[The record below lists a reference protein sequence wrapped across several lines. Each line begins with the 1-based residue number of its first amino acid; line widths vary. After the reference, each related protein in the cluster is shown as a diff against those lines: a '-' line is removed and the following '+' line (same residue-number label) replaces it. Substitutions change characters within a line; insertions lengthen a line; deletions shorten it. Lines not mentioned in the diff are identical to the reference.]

1 MPLGLDKKGF
11 INFTLIIVAN
21 FFFFSNFSSFFLLPL
36 YIKQLGGTEADIG
49 FIMGSFG
56 ITSLG
61 AIPFVTYLIDRYGR
75 KPFMLFGALLMLISS
90 LLFLALSDLSKL
102 IYLFRMLQGIGFAF
116 FFTSAAT
123 SAADIVPISR
133 RAQGLGIFGAFTILS
148 YAIGPTLGE
157 FILNR
162 FGFEHF
168 FIIASSFS
176 IIAVILILF
185 SSITQ
190 FEKSVERFGL
200 GFFRLVVSKRYSL
213 ILLTNLLLAGGLG
226 SVLNFISAF
235 LKEKDIGVYNF
246 FVVYALTVTFV
257 RVFGGRASDVFG
269 RKKVAAPSLIIFSIS
284 IAAIVFINSGLMA
297 IVISFLFSFSYGM
310 LYPVLTALVIDKARP
325 DERGKAMGA
334 YNACF
339 SLGINFL
346 AFPFGIIAKHYG
358 FNTMYLTSAFLV
370 LISFLIFTLY
380 YKD

>member
-176 IIAVILILF
+176 IVAVILILF

-190 FEKSVERFGL
+190 FEKSTERFGL

-246 FVVYALTVTFV
+246 FIVYALTVTFV

-346 AFPFGIIAKHYG
+346 AFPFGIIATNYG

>member
-49 FIMGSFG
+49 FIMCSFG

-75 KPFMLFGALLMLISS
+75 KPFMLFGALLMLVSS

-162 FGFEHF
+162 F
-168 FIIASSFS
+168 
-176 IIAVILILF
+176 
-185 SSITQ
+185 
-190 FEKSVERFGL
+190 
-200 GFFRLVVSKRYSL
+200 
-213 ILLTNLLLAGGLG
+213 
-226 SVLNFISAF
+226 
-235 LKEKDIGVYNF
+235 
-246 FVVYALTVTFV
+246 
-257 RVFGGRASDVFG
+257 
-269 RKKVAAPSLIIFSIS
+269 
-284 IAAIVFINSGLMA
+284 
-297 IVISFLFSFSYGM
+297 
-310 LYPVLTALVIDKARP
+310 
-325 DERGKAMGA
+325 
-334 YNACF
+334 
-339 SLGINFL
+339 
-346 AFPFGIIAKHYG
+346 
-358 FNTMYLTSAFLV
+358 
-370 LISFLIFTLY
+370 
-380 YKD
+380 